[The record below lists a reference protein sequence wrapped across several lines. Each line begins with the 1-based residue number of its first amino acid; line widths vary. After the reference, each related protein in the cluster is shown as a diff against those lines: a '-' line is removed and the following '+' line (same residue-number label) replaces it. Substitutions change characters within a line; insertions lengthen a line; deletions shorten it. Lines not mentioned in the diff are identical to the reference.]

1 MIKLKDIVESILKER
16 ISDIVYH
23 ATYLDKGLSILKQ
36 DAFVLATVTGTKSE
50 KEKNKGKNYYMS
62 LARSMSSGYSL
73 FRNPEQ
79 KIFFKLDG
87 KLLGNNLKGGPID
100 YYDGSH
106 MRDISN
112 MTNKEIEDR
121 IFSDKPKIEN
131 ASKYIEE
138 VYIFLGKQKYKWDK
152 DEKGIPTG
160 TSTSWYELESTL
172 SDKTKNIILQ
182 ILVLL
187 KKRGIPFY
195 IYFNKSDLLSN
206 NKKNAINFKQLNLGD
221 REGNLKYRYYR
232 SDVKK
237 YNYLEEP
244 QLLVYLYYFNNI
256 NKIKNIVPKKY
267 KDSVETKVYNITRL
281 HKNDFLMSEYIR
293 SLKGDIHNEKSKNNN
308 YINRLN
314 KIMRDEKLT
323 NLEDLITLIS
333 KKWDKINYD

>member
-1 MIKLKDIVESILKER
+1 MIKLKNIVESILKER

-50 KEKNKGKNYYMS
+50 KEKNKGRNYYMS

-73 FRNPEQ
+73 FRDARRI
-79 KIFFKLDG
+79 IFFKLDG

-100 YYDGSH
+100 YWGGMH
-106 MRDISN
+106 MMNVSN

-131 ASKYIEE
+131 ASKYIKE
-138 VYIFLGKQKYKWDK
+138 VYIFLGEKKFKRNK

-160 TSTSWYELESTL
+160 TYTSWYELESIL
-172 SDKTKNIILQ
+172 SDNTKNIILQ

-206 NKKNAINFKQLNLGD
+206 NKKNAVNFKQLNLGD
-221 REGNLKYRYYR
+221 RKGNLEYSYDR

-237 YNYLEEP
+237 YRYLEKY
-244 QLLVYLYYFNNI
+244 QLLIYLYYFNNI
-256 NKIKNIVPKKY
+256 NKIKNIVPKHY
-267 KDSVETKVYNITRL
+267 KDIVGSKVYDITKL
-281 HKNDFLMSEYIR
+281 HKNDFLMDEYIR
-293 SLKGDIHNEKSKNNN
+293 SLKSEISNEKSKNNN

-323 NLEDLITLIS
+323 NLEDLVTLIS
-333 KKWDKINYD
+333 KKWDKIL